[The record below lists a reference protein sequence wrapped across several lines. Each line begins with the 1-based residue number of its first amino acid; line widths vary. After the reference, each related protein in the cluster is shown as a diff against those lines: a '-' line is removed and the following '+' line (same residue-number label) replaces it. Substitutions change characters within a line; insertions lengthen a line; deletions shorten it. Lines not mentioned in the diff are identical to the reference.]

1 MARVTMA
8 IFVVLRFI
16 TVIATVGDAFALLVH
31 GPVLAA
37 ARADISAA
45 TGRTADRTRHALVP
59 FFVPEEPIR
68 TDIQAASL
76 VSKASGP
83 AQDALRFGRSIA
95 GHAGRVTVSAV
106 VVFRFVGIF
115 RTSRVA
121 LVFMH
126 N

>member
-1 MARVTMA
+1 MTRVAVT

-16 TVIATVGDAFALLVH
+16 TVIAPVGDAFALLVH

-37 ARADISAA
+37 AGADVSAA
-45 TGRTADRTRHALVP
+45 AGRTADRTRHALVP

-68 TDIQAASL
+68 ADIQAASL
-76 VSKASGP
+76 VGKASGP
-83 AQDALRFGRSIA
+83 AQDTLRLGRPIA
-95 GHAGRVTVSAV
+95 GHAGRVAVSAV
-106 VVFRFVGIF
+106 VVFCFVGIF
-115 RTSRVA
+115 RAGRVA

>member
-1 MARVTMA
+1 MTRVTVA

-16 TVIATVGDAFALLVH
+16 TVIATIGDAFAFLVH
-31 GPVLAA
+31 GPVLVA
-37 ARADISAA
+37 ARANISAT

-76 VSKASGP
+76 VSKAPGT
-83 AQDALRFGRSIA
+83 AQDALRLGRSIA

-106 VVFRFVGIF
+106 VVFSFVSIF
-115 RTSRVA
+115 RTGRVT